1 MATSKSILDALA
13 NVGDEMC
20 EARAIAET
28 FVALNGDD
36 INAPSW
42 PFLLLRMV
50 DRIGKATEDLE
61 AKRLFCLL
69 HWSDGCF
76 SLPSREGR
84 GGVLVG
90 CNIRRRF
97 V

>member
-61 AKRLFCLL
+61 TLVRQRA
-69 HWSDGCF
+69 
-76 SLPSREGR
+76 LP
-84 GGVLVG
+84 VLRDMESVTD
-90 CNIRRRF
+90 R
-97 V
+97 